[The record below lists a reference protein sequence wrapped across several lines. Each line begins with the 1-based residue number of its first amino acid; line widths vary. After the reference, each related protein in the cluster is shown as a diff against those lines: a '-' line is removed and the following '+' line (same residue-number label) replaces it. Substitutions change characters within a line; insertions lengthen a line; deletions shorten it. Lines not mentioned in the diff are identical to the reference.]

1 MTEVLCVLTA
11 RKFGPEAILRGCSL
25 GYIMSYGIFLAL
37 SYMATSGFSQEI
49 LLGGLILTIIIN
61 VAVNPIFIACDQL
74 IAARAPSQQ
83 HIAKINAVAELVA
96 NLAAGL
102 GLAAGSNFYAF
113 SQEHQLLGGRAGW
126 LAVFILAILQAI
138 SCNLVTK
145 EPGWRETK
153 ERRFNPAT
161 FRRLST
167 VSYYTG
173 Q

>member
-1 MTEVLCVLTA
+1 M
-11 RKFGPEAILRGCSL
+11 
-25 GYIMSYGIFLAL
+25 
-37 SYMATSGFSQEI
+37 Q
-49 LLGGLILTIIIN
+49 
-61 VAVNPIFIACDQL
+61 
-74 IAARAPSQQ
+74 AARAPSQQ
-83 HIAKINAVAELVA
+83 HIASINAVAELVA

-113 SQEHQLLGGRAGW
+113 SQEHQLMGGRAAW
-126 LAVFILAILQAI
+126 LAIFILAILQCI
-138 SCNLVTK
+138 TCCFITK
-145 EPGWRETK
+145 EPGWREQK